1 MPDDEP
7 TPAAETPPGPQPD
20 QDTYPDD
27 DKDDD
32 KDDTKKTSDDGPDVN
47 EKSADSFPASDPP
60 SW

>member
-7 TPAAETPPGPQPD
+7 TPPAETPPGPQPE
-20 QDTYPDD
+20 QDT
-27 DKDDD
+27 
-32 KDDTKKTSDDGPDVN
+32 TSADEEPGPAQDSSDGPDVN

>member
-7 TPAAETPPGPQPD
+7 TRTEETPPGPQPE
-20 QDTYPDD
+20 QDTTPADED
-27 DKDDD
+27 ADREQD
-32 KDDTKKTSDDGPDVN
+32 SSDGPGVN